1 MADQQER
8 KRRRLGQ
15 TAPSAES
22 EQADDIQAAAPV
34 NPGQRRD
41 AEGMTTPDAVAGKR
55 RHRGRH
61 QNTEDQ
67 RLLSWTA
74 RDRAEA
80 ATFTHTDQW
89 RVLRIMGEFVA
100 GFDALAEIGP
110 AITIFGSA
118 RVGRDDPMYE
128 AARHLGEALV
138 GAGFTVITGGG
149 PGIMEAANKGAAEGG
164 GESVGANIELSFEQ
178 GLNAYVTLPLNFRYF
193 FVRKTMFAKYAS
205 GFVMFP
211 GGFGTLDELFEA
223 LTLIQTGKLEM
234 LPVVLF
240 GADFWS
246 GLIDWMRDR
255 LAAEGKI
262 SPADL
267 DLITVCDDP
276 DEIVRLMI
284 AAAQERRQSG
294 DDTPARPAWD
304 LPNS

>member
-1 MADQQER
+1 MADQR
-8 KRRRLGQ
+8 DRD
-15 TAPSAES
+15 
-22 EQADDIQAAAPV
+22 QADDIQAAGPLG
-34 NPGQRRD
+34 PRERPTLRD
-41 AEGMTTPDAVAGKR
+41 TGGITTPDAIAAER
-55 RHRGRH
+55 RHRH
-61 QNTEDQ
+61 QSFNTEDQ

-74 RDRAEA
+74 ADREQA

-89 RVLRIMGEFVA
+89 RVLRILGEFVA

-118 RVGRDDPMYE
+118 RVERDDPMYE
-128 AARHLGEALV
+128 AARHLGEALAQ
-138 GAGFTVITGGG
+138 AGFTVITGGG
-149 PGIMEAANKGAAEGG
+149 PGIMEAANKGAVQGG
-164 GESVGANIELSFEQ
+164 GESVGANIELPFEQ

-240 GADFWS
+240 GTEFWQ
-246 GLIDWMRDR
+246 GLLDWTRER
-255 LAAEGKI
+255 LAGEAKI

-267 DLITVCDDP
+267 DLITVSDDP
-276 DEIVRLMI
+276 DAIVQLMLDAARQRRL
-284 AAAQERRQSG
+284 SG
-294 DDTPARPAWD
+294 DDTPGRPDWD
-304 LPNS
+304 LPNP